1 MLGQLLSSPRVRKV
15 GVGIQSDFWKLER
28 DYGLSVAPILKSCVV
43 DLSHYANQVL
53 GSKETWSLDG
63 LVKHLFQRKINKN
76 PIVRKSDWSE
86 FPLTDIQKSYAATDA
101 YVSYL
106 IYEKLNKMDG
116 NSGKS
121 NKD

>member
-106 IYEKLNKMDG
+106 IYEKLNKMDS
-116 NSGKS
+116 NSVKS
-121 NKD
+121 NKN

>member
-1 MLGQLLSSPRVRKV
+1 M
-15 GVGIQSDFWKLER
+15 
-28 DYGLSVAPILKSCVV
+28 APILKSSVV

-76 PIVRKSDWSE
+76 PGVRKSDWSE

-106 IYEKLNKMDG
+106 IYEKLNKMDD

-121 NKD
+121 KRD

>member
-43 DLSHYANQVL
+43 DLSLYANQVL

>member
-15 GVGIQSDFWKLER
+15 GVGIQADFWKLER

-106 IYEKLNKMDG
+106 IYEKLNKMDS
-116 NSGKS
+116 NSVKS